1 MYEWVYLVCA
11 TVCVGVLN
19 NILHL
24 TLCGAIKLLAWLL
37 AKGFAYPRTYAAHT
51 HICTFMS
58 AGE

>member
-1 MYEWVYLVCA
+1 M
-11 TVCVGVLN
+11 CVGVLN

-37 AKGFAYPRTYAAHT
+37 AKGFAYPGTYAAHT
-51 HICTFMS
+51 HICTLMS